1 MTQTFADVAAAAA
14 ALGPLPLGR
23 ARARAHGFHGS
34 HARRSAGPGAEFW
47 QYRALEPGEAIDKV
61 DWRRSARS
69 DTLYLRQRERED
81 PVRLWIWVDN
91 SGSMDYASTARLP
104 TKGQRARFLA
114 AALAAAAA
122 EAGERLV
129 DLSDSRATTPQRLF
143 AIPAAA
149 SPGTPPVVSLAP
161 GDSVLLVGDFLDDT
175 ILTWIRAAASAGAVG
190 LAVAVAD
197 PAEGSFPFQ
206 GRVHFQATEPSETD
220 RELARAED
228 LRDRYLAAWAEH
240 QSRLAAIDTVA
251 GWICLQHRTDTGPT
265 DLLATAA
272 AWLQGK

>member
-1 MTQTFADVAAAAA
+1 MPQTFADVAAAAA
-14 ALGPLPLGR
+14 ALGPLALGR
-23 ARARAHGFHGS
+23 ARTRAHGFHGS

-104 TKGQRARFLA
+104 TKRQRARFLA

-129 DLSDSRATTPQRLF
+129 DLAESRTTNPQRLF
-143 AIPAAA
+143 AIPTAT
-149 SPGTPPVVSLAP
+149 SSGTPPSVSLAP
-161 GDSVLLVGDFLDDT
+161 GDSVLLVGDFLDDP
-175 ILTWIRAAASAGAVG
+175 LLPWVHAAASAGAVG
-190 LAVAVAD
+190 LAIAVAD
-197 PAEGSFPFQ
+197 PAESGFPFQ
-206 GRVHFQATEPSETD
+206 GRVHFQATEPAEAD

-228 LRDRYLAAWAEH
+228 LRDRYLAAWAAH
-240 QSRLAAIDTVA
+240 QSRLAAVDTIA
-251 GWICLQHRTDTGPT
+251 GWTCLRHSTDEKPADT
-265 DLLATAA
+265 LAAAA